1 MCTKSRAQGV
11 CDGRTA
17 PNKEIGRFLSD
28 TLAVVP
34 RLGAE
39 QFGALFNDSVQDV
52 LLELQDAISTPEK
65 FVNDVGITKEL
76 HKERTEFRRKAAA
89 CTVEFAGET
98 P

>member
-52 LLELQDAISTPEK
+52 LLVRSPAPSSPGHTHAYRERVELLGSQ
-65 FVNDVGITKEL
+65 
-76 HKERTEFRRKAAA
+76 ERWLWMHRMRFRE
-89 CTVEFAGET
+89 TV
-98 P
+98 

>member
-1 MCTKSRAQGV
+1 VCTKSRAQGV

-52 LLELQDAISTPEK
+52 LL
-65 FVNDVGITKEL
+65 V
-76 HKERTEFRRKAAA
+76 R
-89 CTVEFAGET
+89 
-98 P
+98 